1 MLNPPQTSMNKRIEQ
16 IRKELL
22 AWLIKVYGKQLTIQD
37 IEDIVQDALKKCKE
51 SYPKKWQLPYIAEV
65 QNIVFTI
72 ARNDALKTINKNKK
86 IVIKD
91 IQDYEL
97 FLVSQQDTAVIQLPW
112 KTLLNHP
119 GFIKKPHYRFI
130 IQKIIDYAGECTG
143 QDLYEAIIDE
153 YEAQFGQR
161 PTYDNY
167 RKIKSRAAALLR
179 KVLHKNI

>member
-1 MLNPPQTSMNKRIEQ
+1 MLNPPQTSMNKRLEQ

-22 AWLIKVYGKQLTIQD
+22 AWLIKVYGRQLTIQD
-37 IEDIVQDALKKCKE
+37 IEDIVQDALKTCQEKYKH
-51 SYPKKWQLPYIAEV
+51 KWQLAYIAEV
-65 QNIVFTI
+65 QSLAFTI
-72 ARNDALKTINKNKK
+72 AKNDALKTISKNKK

-97 FLVSQQDTAVIQLPW
+97 FLVSQQDIAVIELPW
-112 KTLLNHP
+112 EQLLNHP
-119 GFIKKPHYRFI
+119 SFIKKPHYRFI

-143 QDLYEAIIDE
+143 QDLYDAIIDE
-153 YEAQFGQR
+153 YEARFGQR